1 MAKILHGTAFLVFA
15 FFFGRNS
22 LYMGI
27 QPLHNIMVK
36 SLRKKEWEKSS
47 ANAMYLLTLVLKQ
60 LRLKDHGRDSA
71 CKELQILP
79 VPRKKLLT

>member
-1 MAKILHGTAFLVFA
+1 MVLLFLSLL

-22 LYMGI
+22 LYMSI

-47 ANAMYLLTLVLKQ
+47 ANAMYLLTLVLK
-60 LRLKDHGRDSA
+60 
-71 CKELQILP
+71 
-79 VPRKKLLT
+79 